1 MAIRLT
7 VLSVGLKTQGELRK
21 LVLNEEE
28 EKGRETEK
36 EWRGGQKSKLATSK
50 LIPSALGGSYPLFI
64 QDFLMGLS
72 TGWVCTLCELGVPY

>member
-1 MAIRLT
+1 M
-7 VLSVGLKTQGELRK
+7 
-21 LVLNEEE
+21 LNEEE

-72 TGWVCTLCELGVPY
+72 TG